1 MAEGLTR
8 RGFVDIHCH
17 LLPGLD
23 DGPADEAESLE
34 MARVLA
40 SAGFSEVY
48 CTPHMLRGAYHNPP
62 DNIRAAVADLQNALD
77 NARVPLALHAGTEYY
92 LDEFLPSYLEDPL
105 TIGNSFLL
113 VEASYQVAPEFLL
126 DSIFRII
133 QKKFT
138 PILAHP
144 ERCDILDPEKEPVAR
159 LKAMGCLFQQNIGSF
174 AGIYGEKVRLRALSY
189 LEKGFCGHIATDA
202 HQFLHLDQWL
212 SKGMNAIEKEVGAE
226 IKKGL
231 LSASSKNPIGKAGQA
246 T

>member
-1 MAEGLTR
+1 VETVAEGLNR

-23 DGPADEAESLE
+23 DGPADEAEALE
-34 MARVLA
+34 MARILS
-40 SAGFSEVY
+40 SAGFTEVY
-48 CTPHMLRGAYHNPP
+48 CTPHLLRGAYHNPP
-62 DNIRAAVADLQNALD
+62 AKISAAVANLQNAVD
-77 NARVPLALHAGTEYY
+77 KEQIPLRLHAGAEYY

-105 TIGNSFLL
+105 TIGDSLLL
-113 VEASYQVAPEFLL
+113 VEASYQVAPDFLF
-126 DSIFRII
+126 DSIFKIV

-144 ERCDILDPEKEPVAR
+144 ERCNILDPEKDPVAK

-189 LEKGFCGHIATDA
+189 LEKGICGHIATDA
-202 HQFLHLDQWL
+202 HQSPHLEQWL
-212 SKGMNAIEKEVGAE
+212 SKGMKIIDKEVGAE

-231 LSASSKNPIGKAGQA
+231 LSALPIRLPSGN
-246 T
+246 

>member
-1 MAEGLTR
+1 MAEGLNR

-34 MARVLA
+34 MARILA

-48 CTPHMLRGAYHNPP
+48 CTPHLLRGAYHNPP
-62 DNIRAAVADLQNALD
+62 AKISAAVADLQNALEK
-77 NARVPLALHAGTEYY
+77 AQVPLALHAGTEYY
-92 LDEFLPSYLEDPL
+92 LDEFLPSYLEDPV

-126 DSIFRII
+126 DSIFRIV
-133 QKKFT
+133 QKKFI

-144 ERCDILDPEKEPVAR
+144 ERCDCLDPKKDTVAT
-159 LKAMGCLFQQNIGSF
+159 LTAMGCLFQQNIGSF

-189 LEKGFCGHIATDA
+189 LEKNICSHIATDA
-202 HQFLHLDQWL
+202 HQLTHLEEWL
-212 SKGMNAIEKEVGAE
+212 SRGMNVIVKEVGATLR
-226 IKKGL
+226 KRL
-231 LSASSKNPIGKAGQA
+231 LSALPKSLPA
-246 T
+246 